1 MIELLPLVKNTLMD
15 TWCKTTDN
23 PQNYDELV
31 DCIVSTVK
39 QLNINKN
46 KIERFKLYILE
57 LDQTKTVLQD
67 VYNKLGGA

>member
-1 MIELLPLVKNTLMD
+1 MIELLPEVKNTLKD
-15 TWCKTTDN
+15 TWCKPTDN

>member
-1 MIELLPLVKNTLMD
+1 MIELLTEVKNALID

-23 PQNYDELV
+23 PQNYDELI
-31 DCIVSTVK
+31 DCIVNAAK

-46 KIERFKLYILE
+46 KLDGLKLYILK
-57 LDQTKTVLQD
+57 LDQIKIVMQD

>member
-1 MIELLPLVKNTLMD
+1 MIELLPEVKNALIE

-23 PQNYDELV
+23 PQNYDELI
-31 DCIVSTVK
+31 DCIVSAAK

-46 KIERFKLYILE
+46 KLEKIKLYILK

-67 VYNKLGGA
+67 VYNKLKRA